1 MGKGDSAV
9 SPAPAAAKLLPLL
22 GTKEQAEET
31 VTRTQAE
38 RVTQRP
44 GVRQR
49 GLVNPQERTKDNK
62 YSHHT
67 QLPPAGHIRDTG
79 TCISTGQRVSVL
91 GWHAGCWREESELP
105 GSKEKKPG
113 PILKGS
119 SAN

>member
-1 MGKGDSAV
+1 MGKRDSAV

-38 RVTQRP
+38 SHTKAWSKTER
-44 GVRQR
+44 
-49 GLVNPQERTKDNK
+49 LVNPQGRTKDNK

-79 TCISTGQRVSVL
+79 TCISTGQRSWVACRVL
-91 GWHAGCWREESELP
+91 EGGE
-105 GSKEKKPG
+105 
-113 PILKGS
+113 
-119 SAN
+119 